1 MGIDTHHDRFCF
13 EPMNMTRRTSLD
25 NPDVNLMQRVW
36 RSVFPS
42 PVRPRTERDR
52 KRFLRGNLILHFRP
66 PTVKEKTLIFTLSWG
81 LGGMAATLV
90 LLQMAT
96 GILLKFIYVPT
107 PVDAYTSVQ
116 SIMIQVP
123 FGRLVRNLHHWCANL
138 LVVVLMLHMLRVFFT
153 GAFHH
158 PRQFNWIIG
167 VVLFAMV
174 LAANLSGYLLPYD
187 QLAYWAVTV
196 FMAMM
201 GYIPGIGGWLQRALG
216 NGSELGAQT
225 LPFFYSMHTAVIP
238 VLLAG
243 LMGFHFWRIRKAGG
257 LVVPRRPSEPI
268 DEMPVRVPVV
278 PGLLVREVSMALALT
293 ATVLVFSIFFDAA
306 LSAPANPG
314 LSPNPVRAP
323 WYFAGIQELLLH
335 VHPAV
340 AVCVIPLLAVFFLVC
355 LPYLAYPES
364 TEGVWF
370 ASSRGRTQSI
380 TAALAAMA
388 ITPALIVVDALVV
401 KTAPW
406 AVGMS
411 PLLRD
416 GILPMLLLSV
426 LTVGVVL
433 FMKKRLGATLNE
445 TAQSLFVVMVT
456 ALVVLTLAGVFFR
469 GPFMRLAWPI

>member
-1 MGIDTHHDRFCF
+1 MFRHIK
-13 EPMNMTRRTSLD
+13 MTQRTSLD
-25 NPDVNLMQRVW
+25 DSDANALLRVW

-66 PTVKEKTLIFTLSWG
+66 PTVKEKTLMFTLSWG
-81 LGGMAATLV
+81 LGGMAAILV

-96 GILLKFIYVPT
+96 GMLLKFIYVPT
-107 PVDAYTSVQ
+107 PVDAYASVQ
-116 SIMIQVP
+116 TIMVQVP

-158 PRQFNWIIG
+158 PRQFNWIVG
-167 VVLFAMV
+167 LVLFAMV

-196 FMAMM
+196 FTAMI
-201 GYIPGIGGWLQRALG
+201 GYIPGIGDGLQQALG
-216 NGSELGAQT
+216 NGSELGPQT

-238 VLLAG
+238 LLLVG
-243 LMGFHFWRIRKAGG
+243 LMAFHFWRIRKAGG
-257 LVVPRRPSEPI
+257 LVVPRRPSDPI

-278 PGLLVREVSMALALT
+278 PGLLVREVSTALALT
-293 ATVLVFSIFFDAA
+293 ATVLVFSILFDAA

-323 WYFAGIQELLLH
+323 WYFAGFQELLLH
-335 VHPAV
+335 VHPVA
-340 AVCVIPLLAVFFLVC
+340 AVCVIPLLAGFFL
-355 LPYLAYPES
+355 LSIPYLAYPLS
-364 TEGVWF
+364 TEGIWF
-370 ASSRGRTQSI
+370 ASSRGRTQTI
-380 TAALAAMA
+380 YVALAAMA
-388 ITPALIVVDALVV
+388 VTPALIVVDALVV
-401 KTAPW
+401 KKATW
-406 AVGMS
+406 AIGMP

-416 GILPMLLLSV
+416 GILPLLLISA
-426 LTVGVVL
+426 LTAGGL
-433 FMKKRLGATLNE
+433 LALKKRWGATLNE

-456 ALVVLTLAGVFFR
+456 ALVVLTLVGVFFR
-469 GPFMRLAWPI
+469 GPFMQLVWPI

>member
-1 MGIDTHHDRFCF
+1 
-13 EPMNMTRRTSLD
+13 MTRRTSLD
-25 NPDVNLMQRVW
+25 TPDVNVMQRVW
-36 RSVFPS
+36 RSIFPW

-52 KRFLRGNLILHFRP
+52 KRFLRRNLILHFRP

-107 PVDAYTSVQ
+107 PVDAYASVQ
-116 SIMIQVP
+116 SIMVQVP

-167 VVLFAMV
+167 VILFAMV

-196 FMAMM
+196 FTAMI
-201 GYIPGIGGWLQRALG
+201 GYIPGIGDGLQRALG
-216 NGSELGAQT
+216 NGSELGPQT

-238 VLLAG
+238 LLLAG

-257 LVVPRRPSEPI
+257 LVAPRRPSEPI

-278 PGLLVREVSMALALT
+278 PNLLIREVSTALAVT
-293 ATVLVFSIFFDAA
+293 ATTLTISICFDAV

-323 WYFAGIQELLLH
+323 WYFAGLQELLLH
-335 VHPAV
+335 LHPVV
-340 AVCVIPLLAVFFLVC
+340 AVCVIPLAAGIFLVS
-355 LPYLAYPES
+355 LPYLAYPQS
-364 TEGVWF
+364 TEGIWF
-370 ASSRGRTQSI
+370 ASSRGRTQTI
-380 TAALAAMA
+380 NAALMTIV
-388 ITPALIVVDALVV
+388 ITPALIVGDALVV

-406 AVGMS
+406 AAGMS

-433 FMKKRLGATLNE
+433 VMKKRLGATLSE
-445 TAQSLFVVMVT
+445 TVQSLFVVMVT
-456 ALVVLTLAGVFFR
+456 ALVVLTLVGVFFR